1 MLYDKLRQFEEVL
14 GVKYKGDKKLLFF
27 SVETEKINDEVFA
40 NKLIKLIDHF
50 TFLFFFKN
58 LKIYLNQIGVQ
69 SICFFRVIFH
79 LAAFNL
85 YSLLSSKTF
94 LSIKF
99 VLALSVL
106 TTGGIFPVSFGYFF
120 GLCRCLW
127 IVCRFIENDDNND

>member
-1 MLYDKLRQFEEVL
+1 MLHDKVRQFEEVL

-58 LKIYLNQIGVQ
+58 LKIYLSQIGVQ

-99 VLALSVL
+99 VLALSVIVIIKRHNNKNDNRWNFSSQL
-106 TTGGIFPVSFGYFF
+106 WLFF
-120 GLCRCLW
+120 W
-127 IVCRFIENDDNND
+127 TM

>member
-1 MLYDKLRQFEEVL
+1 MLHDKVRQFEEVL

-99 VLALSVL
+99 VLALSVIVIIKRHNNKNDNRWNFSSQL
-106 TTGGIFPVSFGYFF
+106 WLFF
-120 GLCRCLW
+120 W
-127 IVCRFIENDDNND
+127 TM

>member
-1 MLYDKLRQFEEVL
+1 MLHDKVRQFEEVL

-99 VLALSVL
+99 VLALSV
-106 TTGGIFPVSFGYFF
+106 IVIIKRHNNKNDNRWNFF
-120 GLCRCLW
+120 SQLW
-127 IVCRFIENDDNND
+127 LFFWTM

>member
-99 VLALSVL
+99 VLALSVIVIIKRHNNKNDNRWNFSSQL
-106 TTGGIFPVSFGYFF
+106 WLFF
-120 GLCRCLW
+120 W
-127 IVCRFIENDDNND
+127 TM

>member
-1 MLYDKLRQFEEVL
+1 MLHDKVRQFEEVL

-69 SICFFRVIFH
+69 SICFF
-79 LAAFNL
+79 
-85 YSLLSSKTF
+85 
-94 LSIKF
+94 
-99 VLALSVL
+99 
-106 TTGGIFPVSFGYFF
+106 
-120 GLCRCLW
+120 
-127 IVCRFIENDDNND
+127 

>member
-1 MLYDKLRQFEEVL
+1 MLHDKVRQFEEVL

-94 LSIKF
+94 SSIKF
-99 VLALSVL
+99 VLALSVIVIIKRHNNKNDNRWNFSSQL
-106 TTGGIFPVSFGYFF
+106 WLFF
-120 GLCRCLW
+120 W
-127 IVCRFIENDDNND
+127 TM